1 MKTEQQAKPPGRDAA
16 PARTVASPMASGRSK
31 LQRSPL
37 LMVIGVLVLA
47 GGALFGWFMWSTG
60 STAAEVVAA
69 RVDVQRGQ
77 VITAQDLTTVRVT
90 LDPSLRTVR
99 GTDLASLVGK
109 RAAADL
115 SSGTLVSP
123 DEVTDVLLPP
133 TGMSV
138 VSVPIDAGLVPS
150 VPIRAGD
157 TVRLVQTPAT
167 GGELAATPLSVTAEV
182 VSLTVDDPTT
192 VVDVLV
198 SADRADDL
206 AALAATG
213 RVALV
218 LDSRAR

>member
-1 MKTEQQAKPPGRDAA
+1 MKTEQRTKAAWGDAT
-16 PARTVASPMASGRSK
+16 PRPLASPLATGRSK

-37 LMVIGVLVLA
+37 LMVLGLLVLA
-47 GGALFGWFMWSTG
+47 TGAVFGWFMWATTS
-60 STAAEVVAA
+60 SASEVVAA
-69 RVDVQRGQ
+69 KVDVERGQ
-77 VITAQDLTTVRVT
+77 LITAQDLTTVRVA
-90 LDPSLRTVR
+90 LDPSLRTVPEK
-99 GTDLASLVGK
+99 DLQSLVGR
-109 RAAADL
+109 RAASDL
-115 SSGTLVSP
+115 SAGTLVSP
-123 DEVTDVLLPP
+123 GEVTDVLLPP

-167 GGELAATPLSVTAEV
+167 GAELAPTPLTVTAEV
-182 VSLTVDDPTT
+182 VSVTVDDPTT